1 MKYHVPVML
10 SECVS
15 GLEINPAGTY
25 VDLTFGGGG
34 HSRVLAEK
42 LGTGRLYSFDQDD
55 EAAENAKTIDS
66 SQFTFVKANFRHL
79 KKFLKL
85 YGVKKVDGIL
95 ADLGVSSHQFDAAER
110 GFSFQGDAR
119 LDMRMNQNQ
128 ELSAFEVVNT
138 YSEGDLHR
146 IFGMYGEIKNAKSL
160 AQLIVLERSNKEIVS
175 TSDLVAVAEKKAPKF
190 KEYKYY
196 AQLFQALRIEV
207 NDELKA
213 LEEMLVQCAEVL
225 AEDGKLVVMSYHSLE
240 DRLVKSFIQ
249 KGKFY
254 GEVEKDLYGNPL
266 KPLVADNRKPIEA
279 NEKEVE
285 ENPRARSA
293 KLRIATRNDFSY
305 GE

>member
-15 GLEINPAGTY
+15 GLQIKPEGTY

-34 HSRVLAEK
+34 HSRVLVEG
-42 LGTGRLYSFDQDD
+42 LTTGRLYSFDQDD
-55 EAAENAKTIDS
+55 EAAENAKAIDS

-138 YSEGDLHR
+138 YSEEKLHR

-160 AQLIVLERSNKEIVS
+160 AQLIVLERSNKEIVT
-175 TSDLVAVAEKKAPKF
+175 TSDLVAVAVKKAPKF

-213 LEEMLVQCAEVL
+213 LEEMLVQCAEML
-225 AEDGKLVVMSYHSLE
+225 NEDGKLVVMSYHSLE

-249 KGKFY
+249 KGRFY

-279 NEKEVE
+279 NEQEVA

-293 KLRIATRNDFSY
+293 KLRIATRNGFAY

>member
-42 LGTGRLYSFDQDD
+42 LETGRLYSFDQDD

-175 TSDLVAVAEKKAPKF
+175 TSDLVAIAEKKAPKF